1 MGTLL
6 RNPVQGKEKREMG
19 NLLSFVRSLG
29 DKSVSEI
36 DDKFKLFIDFEK
48 DKIENEGEQK
58 VHDLSVKV
66 DGKIGESSEALK
78 FLANYG
84 PGGSQLIKDAI
95 SKPGDPEIQEEVWEK
110 MLPLI
115 HNLTDLNE
123 MIPEILGQL
132 WEEKK
137 DRSSSALLDVF
148 RERETLLIQLGKILD
163 VNMKFDSLK
172 MLAPSIP
179 NDIAYV
185 KR

>member
-1 MGTLL
+1 MNSSRRNSKRGSSWNGKVDSAPLAYRLVENADSFTLL

-84 PGGSQLIKDAI
+84 PG
-95 SKPGDPEIQEEVWEK
+95 
-110 MLPLI
+110 
-115 HNLTDLNE
+115 TY
-123 MIPEILGQL
+123 IL
-132 WEEKK
+132 
-137 DRSSSALLDVF
+137 
-148 RERETLLIQLGKILD
+148 LG
-163 VNMKFDSLK
+163 
-172 MLAPSIP
+172 
-179 NDIAYV
+179 
-185 KR
+185 

>member
-1 MGTLL
+1 MENADSFTLL
-6 RNPVQGKEKREMG
+6 RNPVPGKEKREMG

-84 PGGSQLIKDAI
+84 PGAY
-95 SKPGDPEIQEEVWEK
+95 
-110 MLPLI
+110 
-115 HNLTDLNE
+115 
-123 MIPEILGQL
+123 
-132 WEEKK
+132 
-137 DRSSSALLDVF
+137 LL
-148 RERETLLIQLGKILD
+148 RYLLLIVSFI
-163 VNMKFDSLK
+163 VIAIVRRKFCQEAHS
-172 MLAPSIP
+172 
-179 NDIAYV
+179 
-185 KR
+185 

>member
-1 MGTLL
+1 MGSFTLL

-84 PGGSQLIKDAI
+84 PGGSRLIKDAI

-110 MLPLI
+110 CS
-115 HNLTDLNE
+115 
-123 MIPEILGQL
+123 
-132 WEEKK
+132 
-137 DRSSSALLDVF
+137 RSSTTSPTSNRA
-148 RERETLLIQLGKILD
+148 T
-163 VNMKFDSLK
+163 
-172 MLAPSIP
+172 P
-179 NDIAYV
+179 
-185 KR
+185 

>member
-1 MGTLL
+1 MIVYQP
-6 RNPVQGKEKREMG
+6 NESQGAG

-84 PGGSQLIKDAI
+84 PGTYLLGYLVSFIAPIVRRKFC
-95 SKPGDPEIQEEVWEK
+95 QEV
-110 MLPLI
+110 
-115 HNLTDLNE
+115 H
-123 MIPEILGQL
+123 
-132 WEEKK
+132 
-137 DRSSSALLDVF
+137 S
-148 RERETLLIQLGKILD
+148 
-163 VNMKFDSLK
+163 
-172 MLAPSIP
+172 
-179 NDIAYV
+179 
-185 KR
+185 

>member
-1 MGTLL
+1 M
-6 RNPVQGKEKREMG
+6 QGKEKREMG

-84 PGGSQLIKDAI
+84 PG
-95 SKPGDPEIQEEVWEK
+95 
-110 MLPLI
+110 
-115 HNLTDLNE
+115 TY
-123 MIPEILGQL
+123 IL
-132 WEEKK
+132 
-137 DRSSSALLDVF
+137 
-148 RERETLLIQLGKILD
+148 LG
-163 VNMKFDSLK
+163 
-172 MLAPSIP
+172 
-179 NDIAYV
+179 
-185 KR
+185 